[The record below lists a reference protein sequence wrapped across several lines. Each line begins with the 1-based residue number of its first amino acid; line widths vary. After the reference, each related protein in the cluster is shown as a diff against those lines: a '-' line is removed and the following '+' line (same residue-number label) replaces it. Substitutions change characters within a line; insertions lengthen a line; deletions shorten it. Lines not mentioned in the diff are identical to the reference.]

1 MRTIGLRYLTGI
13 CLAGL
18 FCLSSAFGQTVTGSI
33 TGEVTDPSGA
43 VVVGATVT
51 AENTATSVKTTAR
64 RIPSACIPSGS
75 CRSVLTS

>member
-18 FCLSSAFGQTVTGSI
+18 LCVSSAFGQTVTGSI

-43 VVVGATVT
+43 VVVGANVT
-51 AENTATSVKTTAR
+51 AENVATAVKTTAQTNAAGVYTIR
-64 RIPSACIPSGS
+64 FLAGRH
-75 CRSVLTS
+75 L